1 MRNRRLLSC
10 CAWLTAGL
18 LALGLSAAPASA
30 QDMTDGTVS
39 YLHPKEYQIAD
50 ITVSGVNFLDN
61 SALIHLSGLKVG
73 QRVTIPGD
81 FISDAVDKLWR
92 QGLFENIQISATQI
106 EGNRIYLDLY
116 MEERPRVTG
125 IVYEGSTTA
134 ITNKIKEEISIKD
147 GDVVTDYK
155 IAQLE
160 KKVMKVLVDK
170 AYLNAKVQ
178 VIKRVDTASSNAL
191 ILIVK
196 IDKGEKVKIEHIDF
210 EGNTAKR
217 VDDAS
222 STFWKKFA
230 KSVSNAGNK
239 ENLAFTDNRLR
250 RKLKNTKQISP
261 LRFWKRS
268 KYVPSEFQDDL
279 KELVKVYNREGF
291 RDFRVVGDSLYT
303 IDPKRIGLKIKLY
316 EGDPYYYGNI
326 NFVGNRKYTNEQ
338 LQAVLN
344 IKKGDLYN
352 EEKFNQNLMMNPN
365 GVDVYAMYFDDGYL
379 YFRATPVE
387 TQVYEDTVDIEIR
400 IVEGNQARFNE
411 IRLKGNTRTN
421 DNVILRETRTV
432 PGQLFSRTELVN
444 SINALRQLRYFND
457 ETLNAEPLPRA
468 DGSADLEYQVEEVG
482 SDQLELSGGWG
493 GGMIVGTIGVVFN
506 NFSIKNIF
514 KKDRW
519 KPLPTGDG
527 QQLSLRAQSNGTYYW
542 SVSASFTEPWL
553 GGKKPLAF
561 SVSYNHSMQS
571 NNLSKQDARYG
582 RLDIDGVSVGL
593 GQRLKWPD
601 DFFTLYQALTYQ
613 RYAMQNY
620 EVNEMLDNGVSHN
633 VNYSITLSRQNLD
646 ASFFPKTGSTLSL
659 TAQLTPPYSALG
671 STLYQSENP
680 EERYKLLEYYKI
692 SFKAGWYFN
701 PIANLV
707 VNARFRLGY
716 MGYYNKN
723 VGYPPFERFF
733 LGGDGLTGFAL
744 DGRELIGMRGY
755 SNNSLSPTS
764 GATAYNKL
772 TLEVRYPLSNNPVAT
787 IYALAFF
794 EAGNSWA
801 ISNQMDPFHLYK
813 SAGVGLRLYLSAM
826 GMFGID
832 WGYGF
837 DPVPGDPKAN
847 GSHFHFSINQSLDW

>member
-1 MRNRRLLSC
+1 RNRRLFSC
-10 CAWLTAGL
+10 CVWLTQGL

-30 QDMTDGTVS
+30 QDMTEGTVS

-61 SALIHLSGLKVG
+61 NALIHLSGLKVG

-81 FISDAVDKLWR
+81 FISDALDKLWR
-92 QGLFENIQISATQI
+92 QGLFENIQITATQI

-178 VIKRVDTASSNAL
+178 VVKRVDTASSNAL
-191 ILIVK
+191 ILVVK

-230 KSVSNAGNK
+230 KKVSNAGNK
-239 ENLAFTDNRLR
+239 EDLAFTDNRLR

-279 KELVKVYNREGF
+279 KELVKAYNREGF
-291 RDFRVVGDSLYT
+291 RDFRVVDDSLYT

-326 NFVGNRKYTNEQ
+326 NFVGNKKYTNEQ

-671 STLYQSENP
+671 NTLYQSENP

-723 VGYPPFERFF
+723 VGYPPFERF
-733 LGGDGLTGFAL
+733 
-744 DGRELIGMRGY
+744 
-755 SNNSLSPTS
+755 
-764 GATAYNKL
+764 
-772 TLEVRYPLSNNPVAT
+772 
-787 IYALAFF
+787 
-794 EAGNSWA
+794 
-801 ISNQMDPFHLYK
+801 
-813 SAGVGLRLYLSAM
+813 
-826 GMFGID
+826 
-832 WGYGF
+832 
-837 DPVPGDPKAN
+837 
-847 GSHFHFSINQSLDW
+847 

>member
-1 MRNRRLLSC
+1 MRHGRWLIC
-10 CAWLTAGL
+10 CVVWLCGLLTATV
-18 LALGLSAAPASA
+18 AA
-30 QDMTDGTVS
+30 QNMTDGVIS
-39 YLHPKEYQIAD
+39 YAHPKEYQIAD

-61 SALIHLSGLKVG
+61 NALIHLSGLKVG

-106 EGNRIYLDLY
+106 EGDRIYLDLY

-125 IVYEGSTTA
+125 IVYEGSTTS
-134 ITNKIKEEISIKD
+134 ITNKIKEEISIKE

-160 KKVMKVLVDK
+160 KKVQKVLLDK
-170 AYLNAKVQ
+170 AYMNGKVQ
-178 VIKRVDTASSNAL
+178 VVKKVDTASSNAL

-196 IDKGEKVKIEHIDF
+196 IDKGPKVKIEHIDF

-217 VDDAS
+217 VDDAG

-230 KSVSNAGNK
+230 KSISNAGNK

-268 KYVPSEFQDDL
+268 KYVPSAFREDL
-279 KELVKVYNREGF
+279 KELVNVYNREGF
-291 RDFRVVGDSLYT
+291 RDFRVLSDSLYT
-303 IDPKRIGLKIKLY
+303 ISPERIGLKIKLY

-326 NFVGNRKYTNEQ
+326 NFVGNKKYTNEQ

-365 GVDVYAMYFDDGYL
+365 GIDVYAMYFDDGYL

-387 TQVYEDTVDIEIR
+387 TQVYNDTVDIEIR

-421 DNVILRETRTV
+421 DHVILRETRTV

-444 SINALRQLRYFND
+444 SINALRQMRYFND

-493 GGMIVGTIGVVFN
+493 GGMIVGTVGVVFN
-506 NFSIKNIF
+506 NFSVKNIF

-519 KPLPTGDG
+519 RPLPSGDG

-571 NNLSKQDARYG
+571 NNLSKQDERYG

-601 DFFTLYQALTYQ
+601 DFFTLYQSITYQ
-613 RYAMQNY
+613 RYAMKNY
-620 EVNEMLDNGVSHN
+620 EVNEILDNGVSHN
-633 VNYSITLSRQNLD
+633 VNYAITLQRQNLD

-659 TAQLTPPYSALG
+659 TVQLTPPYAALG
-671 STLYQSENP
+671 SKLYQSDNVED
-680 EERYKLLEYYKI
+680 RYKLLEYYKI

-707 VNARFRLGY
+707 INARFRLGY
-716 MGYYNKN
+716 MGYYKKD

-755 SNNSLSPTS
+755 ANNSLSPTS
-764 GATAYNKL
+764 GATAYNKM

-801 ISNQMDPFHLYK
+801 ISNKLDPFRLYK
-813 SAGVGLRLYLSAM
+813 SAGLGLRLYLSAM

-837 DPVPGDPKAN
+837 DPVPGDSKAA

>member
-1 MRNRRLLSC
+1 MRKRRLLSC
-10 CAWLTAGL
+10 GVGLT
-18 LALGLSAAPASA
+18 LGLMAVGPWAAPASA
-30 QDMTDGTVS
+30 QDMTEGTVS

-61 SALIHLSGLKVG
+61 GALIHLSGLKVG

-81 FISDAVDKLWR
+81 VISDAVDKLWR
-92 QGLFENIQISATQI
+92 QGLFENIQITATQI

-178 VIKRVDTASSNAL
+178 VVKRVDTASSNAL

-217 VDDAS
+217 VEDAS

-230 KSVSNAGNK
+230 KKVSNAGNK
-239 ENLAFTDNRLR
+239 EDLAFTDNRLR

-291 RDFRVVGDSLYT
+291 RDFRVVDDSLYT

-326 NFVGNRKYTNEQ
+326 NFVGNKKYTNEQ

-601 DFFTLYQALTYQ
+601 DFFTLYQAITYQ

-620 EVNEMLDNGVSHN
+620 EVNEILDNGVSHN

-680 EERYKLLEYYKI
+680 EDKYKLLEYYKI

>member
-1 MRNRRLLSC
+1 MRNRRLFSR
-10 CAWLTAGL
+10 CAWLTQGV

-30 QDMTDGTVS
+30 QDMTEGTVS

-178 VIKRVDTASSNAL
+178 VIKRADTASSNAL
-191 ILIVK
+191 VLIVK

-230 KSVSNAGNK
+230 KKVSNAGNK
-239 ENLAFTDNRLR
+239 EDLAFTDNRLR

-279 KELVKVYNREGF
+279 KELVKAYNREGF

-303 IDPKRIGLKIKLY
+303 IDPKRIGIKIKLY

-326 NFVGNRKYTNEQ
+326 NFVGNKKYTNEQ
-338 LQAVLN
+338 LRAVLN

-421 DNVILRETRTV
+421 DNVVLRETRTV

-613 RYAMQNY
+613 RYAMRNY

-671 STLYQSENP
+671 STLYQSDNP
-680 EERYKLLEYYKI
+680 EEKYRLLEYYKI

-723 VGYPPFERFF
+723 VGYPPFERFY

-755 SNNSLSPTS
+755 SNNSLSPSS

>member
-1 MRNRRLLSC
+1 
-10 CAWLTAGL
+10 
-18 LALGLSAAPASA
+18 
-30 QDMTDGTVS
+30 
-39 YLHPKEYQIAD
+39 
-50 ITVSGVNFLDN
+50 
-61 SALIHLSGLKVG
+61 
-73 QRVTIPGD
+73 
-81 FISDAVDKLWR
+81 
-92 QGLFENIQISATQI
+92 
-106 EGNRIYLDLY
+106 
-116 MEERPRVTG
+116 
-125 IVYEGSTTA
+125 
-134 ITNKIKEEISIKD
+134 
-147 GDVVTDYK
+147 
-155 IAQLE
+155 
-160 KKVMKVLVDK
+160 
-170 AYLNAKVQ
+170 
-178 VIKRVDTASSNAL
+178 
-191 ILIVK
+191 
-196 IDKGEKVKIEHIDF
+196 
-210 EGNTAKR
+210 
-217 VDDAS
+217 
-222 STFWKKFA
+222 
-230 KSVSNAGNK
+230 
-239 ENLAFTDNRLR
+239 
-250 RKLKNTKQISP
+250 
-261 LRFWKRS
+261 
-268 KYVPSEFQDDL
+268 
-279 KELVKVYNREGF
+279 
-291 RDFRVVGDSLYT
+291 
-303 IDPKRIGLKIKLY
+303 
-316 EGDPYYYGNI
+316 
-326 NFVGNRKYTNEQ
+326 
-338 LQAVLN
+338 
-344 IKKGDLYN
+344 
-352 EEKFNQNLMMNPN
+352 
-365 GVDVYAMYFDDGYL
+365 
-379 YFRATPVE
+379 TPVE
-387 TQVYEDTVDIEIR
+387 TQVYEDTVDIQIR

-744 DGRELIGMRGY
+744 DGR
-755 SNNSLSPTS
+755 
-764 GATAYNKL
+764 
-772 TLEVRYPLSNNPVAT
+772 
-787 IYALAFF
+787 
-794 EAGNSWA
+794 
-801 ISNQMDPFHLYK
+801 
-813 SAGVGLRLYLSAM
+813 
-826 GMFGID
+826 
-832 WGYGF
+832 
-837 DPVPGDPKAN
+837 
-847 GSHFHFSINQSLDW
+847 

>member
-1 MRNRRLLSC
+1 MRHGRLLSC
-10 CAWLTAGL
+10 CVWLTCGL
-18 LALGLSAAPASA
+18 AVLGSLSAPAAA
-30 QDMTDGTVS
+30 QEMTEGTMS

-61 SALIHLSGLKVG
+61 NALIHLSGLKVG

-125 IVYEGSTTA
+125 IVYEGSTTG

-160 KKVMKVLVDK
+160 KKVLKVLVDK

-178 VIKRVDTASSNAL
+178 VVKRVDTASTNAL
-191 ILIVK
+191 ILVVK

-239 ENLAFTDNRLR
+239 DNLAFTDNRLR

-326 NFVGNRKYTNEQ
+326 NFVGNKKYTNEQ

-387 TQVYEDTVDIEIR
+387 TQVYDDTVDVEIR
-400 IVEGNQARFNE
+400 IIEGNQARFNE

-571 NNLSKQDARYG
+571 NNLSKQDVRYG

-601 DFFTLYQALTYQ
+601 DFFTLYQAITYQ

-633 VNYSITLSRQNLD
+633 VNYSLTLSRQNLD
-646 ASFFPKTGSTLSL
+646 ASFFPKTGSTLAL
-659 TAQLTPPYSALG
+659 TVQLTPPYSAFG
-671 STLYQSENP
+671 STLYQSDNP
-680 EERYKLLEYYKI
+680 EDRYKLLEYYKI

-772 TLEVRYPLSNNPVAT
+772 TLELRYPLSNNPVAT

-801 ISNQMDPFHLYK
+801 ISSEIDPFHLYK

-837 DPVPGDPKAN
+837 DPVPGDAKAN

>member
-1 MRNRRLLSC
+1 MKYGRLVIC
-10 CAWLTAGL
+10 CVVWLCGCLTATVV
-18 LALGLSAAPASA
+18 A
-30 QDMTDGTVS
+30 QNMTDGMVS
-39 YLHPKEYQIAD
+39 YAHPKEYQIAD

-61 SALIHLSGLKVG
+61 NALIHLSGLKVG

-125 IVYEGSTTA
+125 IVYEGSTTS
-134 ITNKIKEEISIKD
+134 ITNKIKEEISIKE

-160 KKVMKVLVDK
+160 KKAQQVLMDK
-170 AYLNAKVQ
+170 AYMNGKVQ
-178 VIKRVDTASSNAL
+178 VVKRVDTASSNAL

-196 IDKGEKVKIEHIDF
+196 IDKGPKVKIAHIDF
-210 EGNTAKR
+210 EGNTAQR

-230 KSVSNAGNK
+230 KSISNAGNK

-268 KYVPSEFQDDL
+268 KYVPSAFREDL
-279 KELVKVYNREGF
+279 KELVNVYNREGF
-291 RDFRVVGDSLYT
+291 RDFRVLGDSLYT
-303 IDPKRIGLKIKLY
+303 ISPERIGLKIKLY

-326 NFVGNRKYTNEQ
+326 NFVGNKKYTNEQ
-338 LQAVLN
+338 LQAILN

-387 TQVYEDTVDIEIR
+387 TQVYDDTVDIEIR

-421 DNVILRETRTV
+421 DHVVLRETRTV

-493 GGMIVGTIGVVFN
+493 GGMIVGTVGVVFN

-519 KPLPTGDG
+519 RPLPSGDG

-571 NNLSKQDARYG
+571 NNFSKQDARYG

-601 DFFTLYQALTYQ
+601 DFFTLYQSVTYQ
-613 RYAMQNY
+613 RYAMKNY
-620 EVNEMLDNGVSHN
+620 EVNEILDNGVSHN
-633 VNYSITLSRQNLD
+633 VNYAITLQRQNLD
-646 ASFFPKTGSTLSL
+646 ASFFPKTGSSLSL
-659 TAQLTPPYSALG
+659 TVQLTPPYAALG
-671 STLYQSENP
+671 SKLYQSDKVED
-680 EERYKLLEYYKI
+680 RYKLLEYYKI

-707 VNARFRLGY
+707 INARFRLGY
-716 MGYYNKN
+716 MGYYKKE

-755 SNNSLSPTS
+755 ANNSLSPTS
-764 GATAYNKL
+764 GATAYNKM

-801 ISNQMDPFHLYK
+801 ISSKLDPFRLYK

-837 DPVPGDPKAN
+837 DPVPGDNNAA

>member
-1 MRNRRLLSC
+1 MRNRRLFSR
-10 CAWLTAGL
+10 CAWLTQGV
-18 LALGLSAAPASA
+18 LALGLLAAPASA
-30 QDMTDGTVS
+30 QDMTEGTVS

-81 FISDAVDKLWR
+81 AISDAVDKLWR

-178 VIKRVDTASSNAL
+178 VIKRADTASSNAL

-230 KSVSNAGNK
+230 KKVSNAGNK
-239 ENLAFTDNRLR
+239 EDLAFTDNRLR

-279 KELVKVYNREGF
+279 KELVKAYNREGF

-326 NFVGNRKYTNEQ
+326 NFVGNKKYTNEQ
-338 LQAVLN
+338 LRAVLN

-421 DNVILRETRTV
+421 DNVVLRETRTV

-613 RYAMQNY
+613 RYAMRNY

-671 STLYQSENP
+671 STLYQSSNP
-680 EERYKLLEYYKI
+680 EEKYRLLEYYKI

-723 VGYPPFERFF
+723 VGYPPFERFY

-755 SNNSLSPTS
+755 ANNSLSPSS

-801 ISNQMDPFHLYK
+801 ISNQIDPFHLYK